1 MINNILP
8 VIVSALHLNRIKSPL
23 ISKGIDTAD
32 LNEDAVQ
39 RCDEKISR
47 AEVLDLI
54 HLKHKITCD
63 HATHKDKEWI
73 DGYEEGIDQA
83 IAAVCIA
90 SSADSSVNLGNWIPF
105 KERKPKKPGLYLT
118 LLDSLTIIAR
128 FDGHKFRTRSGV
140 VFIPDVW
147 QDDTKQSE
155 TAETDDQCTERGD
168 INDI

>member
-1 MINNILP
+1 MLNNILP
-8 VIVSALHLNRIKSPL
+8 VIISTLHPNHIKSPF
-23 ISKGIDTAD
+23 ISKGTVTSD

-39 RCDEKISR
+39 RCNDKISR

-54 HLKHKITCD
+54 HQHHKITCD
-63 HATHKDKEWI
+63 HAAYKDKEWI
-73 DGYEEGIDQA
+73 SGYEEGIDQA

-118 LLDSLTIIAR
+118 LLDSLMIIAR

-140 VFIPDVW
+140 IFIPDVW
-147 QDDTKQSE
+147 QDNNTEQNES
-155 TAETDDQCTERGD
+155 AETSD
-168 INDI
+168 